1 MANPGD
7 LPVMVLADRVDSLV
21 KTIGEAMARLEAVE
35 RRLATFDAIR
45 TIDDHLAIRDSMNQS
60 ALGGGE

>member
-7 LPVMVLADRVDSLV
+7 LDVKVALDRIDALV
-21 KTIGEAMARLEAVE
+21 KTIGEWRVRLEAVE
-35 RRLATFDAIR
+35 ARLATLDAIR